1 MKIVLIAT
9 GTSGQQTYRQLL
21 PPISSFQQMFRVSL
35 LYLQVLSQMYIIG
48 QINLFRM
55 VGNIAEYF
63 NRLGI
68 GRRNVQTDR
77 QTTDR
82 QTDGRQH
89 IAGIT

>member
-1 MKIVLIAT
+1 
-9 GTSGQQTYRQLL
+9 
-21 PPISSFQQMFRVSL
+21 
-35 LYLQVLSQMYIIG
+35 MYIIG